1 MRKNAQL
8 LAFVWGI
15 AQGDIMGFTEA
26 VKTCFGKK
34 YADFRGRASR
44 SEYWF
49 WTLFVF
55 LIYLAGFAAFTL
67 AKMVLGDIPAKI
79 IFGILAVVGGLGI
92 FVPALAVQARRLH
105 DTNSSGW
112 WLLIAFIPYLGGVIM
127 TVWYCIKGTTGPN
140 RFGPDPLNPDMV
152 EAFD

>member
-1 MRKNAQL
+1 
-8 LAFVWGI
+8 
-15 AQGDIMGFTEA
+15 
-26 VKTCFGKK
+26 
-34 YADFRGRASR
+34 
-44 SEYWF
+44 
-49 WTLFVF
+49 
-55 LIYLAGFAAFTL
+55 
-67 AKMVLGDIPAKI
+67 MVLGDIPAKI